1 MRWIRS
7 QLHGSALRFVIYALV
22 CLVLLGGLIA
32 RIGNLQLFSHRTGY
46 HVLMTDVTGLGV
58 GDQVKLAG
66 VTVGQVTGI
75 TTRRGEAYVSFGVDH
90 QVKLPVNTEVGIRW
104 HNVLGQKFLYLYPSG
119 DSGPY
124 LAAGATIPSSRDQGD
139 ADLGEF
145 LNALGPVIQ
154 SIDPAEANAFVQG
167 VLGGL
172 QGNLDQVGA
181 LVDNAATVSNTVGNL
196 QLQVGQVIDNLS
208 TVMGSLGGRAQDL
221 QQVVSNL
228 ATISSALA
236 SRNDTL
242 DAVIG
247 NFGKMAGEF
256 SQLVSNNRGNL
267 DTIIS
272 SLQTVAN
279 VLHAHRSDLDADLSS
294 LSAGLEPYT
303 MISSYGQWFDVNV
316 VYQCLADETNCSYN
330 QSGAKPTQVD
340 SGAAARPASGAPAV
354 KAADDPAT
362 NGTALQQALL
372 RVAGA
377 GSGAKP

>member
-1 MRWIRS
+1 MSWIRS
-7 QLHGSALRFVIYALV
+7 QLHGSALRFAIYALV
-22 CLVLLGGLIA
+22 CVALLGGLIA
-32 RIGNLQLFSHRTGY
+32 RIGNIELFTNRTGY
-46 HVLMTDVTGLGV
+46 HALMSDVTGLNV

-75 TTRRGEAYVSFGVDH
+75 TTRRGQAYVSFGVNH
-90 QVKLPVNTEVGIRW
+90 QVRLPVDTEVGIRW

-119 DSGPY
+119 DSVPY
-124 LAAGATIPSSRDQGD
+124 LAAGSTIPASHDEGD

-154 SIDPAEANAFVQG
+154 SINPAEANAFVQG

-181 LVDNAATVSNTVGNL
+181 LVDNAATVSDTVGNL

-208 TVMGSLGGRAQDL
+208 AVIGSLGGRSQDL

-247 NFGKMAGEF
+247 NFGKVAGDF
-256 SQLVSNNRGNL
+256 SQLLSNNRGNL

-272 SLQTVAN
+272 SLQTVAS
-279 VLHAHRSDLDADLSS
+279 VLHAHRSDLDTDLST

-316 VYQCLADETNCSYN
+316 VYQCVADETNCSYN
-330 QSGAKPTQVD
+330 QSGPKPSQVS
-340 SGAAARPASGAPAV
+340 SGPANSPAGSAGNAASNRAS
-354 KAADDPAT
+354 
-362 NGTALQQALL
+362 NGTALRDVLL
-372 RVAGA
+372 RVAGVGA
-377 GSGAKP
+377 GGNS